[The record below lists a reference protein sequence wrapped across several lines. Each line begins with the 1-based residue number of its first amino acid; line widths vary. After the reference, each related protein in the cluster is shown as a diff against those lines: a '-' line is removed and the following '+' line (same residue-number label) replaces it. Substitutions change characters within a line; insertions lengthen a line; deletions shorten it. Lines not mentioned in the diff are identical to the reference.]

1 MMVVPG
7 VGGTISASR
16 IQWSWLCWPQQ
27 QLQRRRRQ
35 GKSHHASSRFSLQHE
50 RGNPSTDRDSSGETV
65 VGQNWAFFEHST
77 LLGYIVQDYDGYGNR
92 IRKQHE
98 LVRAEPGENKE
109 NAKLYL
115 RITTT
120 PFERTAHNWVTLV
133 SALVCTFGHP
143 GVWWPQQFH
152 RRCHDPRGLHQL
164 RYRLSGCSGTQCH
177 LVASK
182 ALRDCL

>member
-1 MMVVPG
+1 MVPSLQ
-7 VGGTISASR
+7 VGFNG
-16 IQWSWLCWPQQ
+16 WSWLCWPQQ

-65 VGQNWAFFEHST
+65 VGQNWAFFEHTT

-177 LVASK
+177 LVVSK

>member
-1 MMVVPG
+1 MVP
-7 VGGTISASR
+7 
-16 IQWSWLCWPQQ
+16 
-27 QLQRRRRQ
+27 
-35 GKSHHASSRFSLQHE
+35 SLQVGFNGHGCAGRSSSSKDDDDKEKAIMPPPVFPYSMSVETRPPTVTRQE
-50 RGNPSTDRDSSGETV
+50 RLSLAKTGPFLT
-65 VGQNWAFFEHST
+65 T